1 MEEHCNNAK
10 TCIETN
16 KITNKW
22 WKLQLWN
29 KANIIKKEEGHWP
42 TCRYNQNIK
51 INGQQMVHNKNAR
64 KQANCKV

>member
-16 KITNKW
+16 KITSNDNYETKQTSW
-22 WKLQLWN
+22 QK
-29 KANIIKKEEGHWP
+29 EGHWP

-51 INGQQMVHNKNAR
+51 INGQQMEHNKNVR
-64 KQANCKV
+64 KQAKCKV

>member
-22 WKLQLWN
+22 WKL
-29 KANIIKKEEGHWP
+29 
-42 TCRYNQNIK
+42 
-51 INGQQMVHNKNAR
+51 
-64 KQANCKV
+64 